1 MSQYSK
7 PPSFIIVFNT
17 VMIFFDLMSCQ
28 IFFVHNL
35 GEISSFTIIM
45 MRVII
50 ELNALI
56 YVSFG
61 GIIGMIIGLEEI
73 APRLSPPYSKMYFVV
88 IWSSFAFGLFLL
100 NRNYGRRVHD
110 KIQDW
115 EGGVLWRSTLCPSLT
130 LNWKRELLFC
140 FGILGGIFSAMAGS
154 GIDICSFAL
163 LTIFFRI
170 SEKVA
175 TPTSVILMAI
185 NTTIGFAYR
194 HFVMGGVERDA
205 WGFFAVCI
213 PIVVIGKNQNIM
225 IIIIVVSQNDKV

>member
-1 MSQYSK
+1 
-7 PPSFIIVFNT
+7 
-17 VMIFFDLMSCQ
+17 
-28 IFFVHNL
+28 
-35 GEISSFTIIM
+35 M
-45 MRVII
+45 MKVVI
-50 ELNALI
+50 EWHALI
-56 YVSFG
+56 YVSLG
-61 GIIGMIIGLEEI
+61 GIIGMIFGLEQI

-100 NRNYGRRVHD
+100 NRTYGRKVYD

-115 EGGVLWRSTLCPSLT
+115 EGGVVWRSTLYPSLT
-130 LNWKRELLFC
+130 LNWKREMLFC

-163 LTIFFRI
+163 LTLFFRV

-194 HFVMGGVERDA
+194 QFGMGGVESDA

-213 PIVVIGKNQNIM
+213 PIVVIGKYEEDNYDYCNKNRQNMFNHAIC
-225 IIIIVVSQNDKV
+225 